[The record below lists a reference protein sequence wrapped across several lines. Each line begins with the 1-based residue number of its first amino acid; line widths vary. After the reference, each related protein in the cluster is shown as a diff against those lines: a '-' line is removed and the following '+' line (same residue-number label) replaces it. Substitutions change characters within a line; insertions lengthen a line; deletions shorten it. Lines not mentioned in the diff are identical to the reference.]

1 MPSQIE
7 QRYGVPLPIDA
18 LWRELEQRYGAE
30 AVAELQGIYRKAT
43 KRYSRAAN
51 LNKWR
56 RLLARL
62 DRGDTGWRLRPER
75 AATWRAALADPQTY
89 IDGD

>member
-18 LWRELEQRYGAE
+18 LWRELEQRYGTE
-30 AVAELQGIYRKAT
+30 VVAELQTVYRRAT
-43 KRYSRAAN
+43 RRYSRAAN

-56 RLLARL
+56 RLLARK
-62 DRGDTGWRLRPER
+62 DRGDFGWRLRPDRE
-75 AATWRAALADPQTY
+75 AQWRAALADPQAY
-89 IDGD
+89 IDGA